1 MHEFDVIDRSTSYWT
16 QAKFHYEFNWL
27 DLLLYLISRRT
38 HLFINYSTLEVF
50 YNYQNT
56 GVQSTNQIFHSMLS
70 FTEWGNSLISDHFK
84 IHVMVMPFYRALDG
98 RIVDKLLV

>member
-1 MHEFDVIDRSTSYWT
+1 MHEFDVIGHQILYWT

-27 DLLLYLISRRT
+27 DPLFYLISRRT

-56 GVQSTNQIFHSMLS
+56 CGTICPQIFHSIL
-70 FTEWGNSLISDHFK
+70 FTKWVNSLISDHFR
-84 IHVMVMPFYRALDG
+84 IHVMPRRFTEHWMG
-98 RIVDKLLV
+98 K